1 MGVRGCLS
9 LAIVWTQFLSR
20 CIDHR
25 QGVAEGGQAGNM
37 RGGGFRVVI
46 DTGGRSEHIAYFLC
60 MWTADRKAGG
70 PWRALQRKRKRK
82 SWSGWGFAPVVWRSV
97 PSPAHVHDE
106 VMRDPGPLTNS
117 GQMGRG
123 FFPTITLQQR
133 ALEPVQLLLYGEK
146 IITGFFRRILN
157 QHCFTAHCT
166 VWRISLKVSA
176 VLSSSIHEYS
186 IQVYCHVSTAP
197 TTELQSWF

>member
-1 MGVRGCLS
+1 M
-9 LAIVWTQFLSR
+9 
-20 CIDHR
+20 
-25 QGVAEGGQAGNM
+25 M
-37 RGGGFRVVI
+37 
-46 DTGGRSEHIAYFLC
+46 DTGGRLEHIAYFLC
-60 MWTADRKAGG
+60 MWTANRKAGG
-70 PWRALQRKRKRK
+70 PWRERKRKN
-82 SWSGWGFAPVVWRSV
+82 WSGWDFAPVVWRSV

-157 QHCFTAHCT
+157 RHCFTTHCT
-166 VWRISLKVSA
+166 VWRISLRISA
-176 VLSSSIHEYS
+176 VLSSSIPEHSILEYCNVLVGLTEGM
-186 IQVYCHVSTAP
+186 IQGTLSSEYMKKPLSGH
-197 TTELQSWF
+197 